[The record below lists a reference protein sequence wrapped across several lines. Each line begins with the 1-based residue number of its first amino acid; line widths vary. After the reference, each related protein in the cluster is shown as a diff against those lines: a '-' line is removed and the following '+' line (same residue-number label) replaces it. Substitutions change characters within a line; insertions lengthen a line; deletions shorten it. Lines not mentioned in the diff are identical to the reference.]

1 LVYLYLLYTE
11 DNVICIYFIYKLT
24 LSTNLSIYAYFIMYI
39 FILFYRDLSV
49 NKLTNI
55 PDYAFVNLT
64 NLIEL

>member
-1 LVYLYLLYTE
+1 MVFTVKNNMWIIE
-11 DNVICIYFIYKLT
+11 SIDIRVDLT
-24 LSTNLSIYAYFIMYI
+24 FPI